1 MGYENS
7 DLYQQVLGSLMKMP
21 SLLQPDTAPLAAED
35 FTEPGTTKN
44 AKLIFFAIN
53 NLISAGAN
61 KIDIIDVITYLQGTP
76 TTWRQ
81 FQNNNGETFLTQC
94 FEKGDPDNYPVYY
107 TALRKLS
114 LLRDLAENGYH
125 FPEFDYEAA
134 RNRGPDK
141 EREVK
146 ERADKATE
154 EEILNS
160 VEAEFTKL
168 RARHTIGTSTAT
180 TAAEDIDADLAALR
194 EKPDIGAELCGEY
207 FNSICRGA
215 RLGTF
220 YLRSATQSVGKTRLA
235 VFDACNIA
243 YPFKYDESKQTWM
256 YRPDVEPQKVLY
268 VVTEQTARE
277 LRFII
282 LAYLSS
288 VEERFIRANTLSM
301 DQELRVRQ
309 AADIVKAYADYFHI
323 EEITDPDL
331 NNVSAVIK
339 KQIRQNHVKYIF
351 YDYIFTSPG
360 LIREFTAG
368 NVRQDVA
375 LGMLANQLKEI
386 AKTENVFIF
395 SASQLN
401 GEGFKEGEKKDQR
414 MLRDDKGL
422 ADKIDLGFIF
432 SEVSKVEL
440 DEFKGFFEQYGYADH
455 VIDVYKVRSG
465 AYKNVRIWCQI
476 NMGNGERKD
485 LFMTTQDKKVIQLES
500 YEFLKKLESIP
511 VDLYDYIKKGDAQ

>member
-1 MGYENS
+1 
-7 DLYQQVLGSLMKMP
+7 MKMP
-21 SLLQPDTAPLAAED
+21 SLLQPDTAPLAIED
-35 FTEPGTTKN
+35 FTEPGTSKN
-44 AKLIFFAIN
+44 ARLVFFAIN

-61 KIDIIDVITYLQGTP
+61 KIDIIDVITYLQSTP

-81 FQNNNGETFLTQC
+81 FQNNNGEAFLTQC
-94 FEKGDPDNYPVYY
+94 FEKGDPDNYQVYY

-114 LLRDLAENGYH
+114 LLRDLAENGYR
-125 FPEFDYEAA
+125 FPDYDYEAA
-134 RNRGPDK
+134 RSRGPEK

-146 ERADKATE
+146 EKADKATE
-154 EEILNS
+154 DEILNS
-160 VEAEFTKL
+160 VEVEFAKL
-168 RARHTIGTSTAT
+168 RARHTIGTATAT

-194 EKPDIGAELCGEY
+194 EKPDIGAELCGEC
-207 FNSICRGA
+207 FNTICRGA

-243 YPFKYDESKQTWM
+243 YPFKYNTEKNTWM
-256 YRPDVEPQKVLY
+256 YRPAMEPQKVLY

-277 LRFII
+277 LRMII
-282 LAYLSS
+282 LAYLSG
-288 VEERFIRANTLSM
+288 VEERFIRGARPLSI
-301 DQELRVRQ
+301 EEETRVKQ
-309 AADIVKAYADYFHI
+309 AADIVKAYGDYFHI

-386 AKTENVFIF
+386 AKTENVFIS

-401 GEGFKEGEKKDQR
+401 GEGFKDGEKKDQR
-414 MLRDDKGL
+414 MLRDAKGL
-422 ADKIDLGFIF
+422 ADWALRPWSFQ
-432 SEVSKVEL
+432 V
-440 DEFKGFFEQYGYADH
+440 
-455 VIDVYKVRSG
+455 VI
-465 AYKNVRIWCQI
+465 
-476 NMGNGERKD
+476 
-485 LFMTTQDKKVIQLES
+485 
-500 YEFLKKLESIP
+500 LESIR
-511 VDLYDYIKKGDAQ
+511 G

>member
-1 MGYENS
+1 
-7 DLYQQVLGSLMKMP
+7 MKRP
-21 SLLQPDTAPLAAED
+21 TLLQPDTAPLATED
-35 FTEPGTTKN
+35 FTEPGTSKN
-44 AKLIFFAIN
+44 AQYTFFAIN
-53 NLISAGAN
+53 NLISSGAN
-61 KIDIIDVITYLQGTP
+61 KIDIIDIKTYLQGTP

-81 FQNNNGETFLTQC
+81 FQNNNGETFLTHC
-94 FEKGDPDNYPVYY
+94 FEKGDPDNYQVYY
-107 TALRKLS
+107 TALKKLS
-114 LLRDLAENGYH
+114 LLRDLAEHGYR
-125 FPEFDYEAA
+125 FPEYDYEAA
-134 RNRGPDK
+134 KNRNDSKK
-141 EREVK
+141 EREAREK
-146 ERADKATE
+146 ADKATQ
-154 EEILNS
+154 EEILKS
-160 VEAEFTKL
+160 VENDLANL
-168 RARHTIGTSTAT
+168 RDRHTIKGASAAT

-194 EKPDIGAELCGEY
+194 ENPDIGAELCGEY

-235 VFDACNIA
+235 VFDACNIV
-243 YPFKYDESKQTWM
+243 YPFKYSEEKQCWM
-256 YRPDVEPQKVLY
+256 HRPAIEPQKVLY

-277 LRFII
+277 LRYII

-288 VEERFIRANTLSM
+288 VEERFIRSNTLSAE
-301 DQELRVRQ
+301 QEIRVQQ

-386 AKTENVFIF
+386 AKTENVFIA

-414 MLRDDKGL
+414 MLRDAKGL
-422 ADKIDLGFIF
+422 ADKIDLGFIL

-485 LFMTTQDKKVIQLES
+485 LFMTTQDKKVIHMDPG
-500 YEFLKKLESIP
+500 EFLEKLESKP
-511 VDLYDYIKKGDAQ
+511 VDLYDYIKKGMLNNELDVILQ